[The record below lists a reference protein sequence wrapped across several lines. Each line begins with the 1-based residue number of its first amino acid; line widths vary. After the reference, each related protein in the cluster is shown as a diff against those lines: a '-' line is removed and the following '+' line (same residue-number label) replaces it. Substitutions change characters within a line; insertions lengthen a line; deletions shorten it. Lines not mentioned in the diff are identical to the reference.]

1 MFNSVDT
8 IDLKWNEEK
17 TLEQKLSGRKSRFS
31 FDSEKASELGDDM
44 RQHFEE
50 MASLFRDH
58 LVEKYVP
65 EVDRKYEAH
74 RKNRQKN
81 SSKNSS
87 KNSQGITLVHSPLAF
102 SIREVNTNSQYWVG
116 EKRDV

>member
-8 IDLKWNEEK
+8 IDLKGNEEK

-44 RQHFEE
+44 VQHFEE
-50 MASLFRDH
+50 MASLVRDN

-81 SSKNSS
+81 SLKNR
-87 KNSQGITLVHSPLAF
+87 QGITLVHSPLAF

>member
-44 RQHFEE
+44 MQHFEE
-50 MASLFRDH
+50 MASLVRDY

-74 RKNRQKN
+74 QKNRQG
-81 SSKNSS
+81 SM
-87 KNSQGITLVHSPLAF
+87 LVHSPLAF

>member
-17 TLEQKLSGRKSRFS
+17 TPKQKLSGRKSRFS

-44 RQHFEE
+44 MQHFEE
-50 MASLFRDH
+50 MASLVRDN
-58 LVEKYVP
+58 LVEKCVL

-74 RKNRQKN
+74 RKNRQG
-81 SSKNSS
+81 SM
-87 KNSQGITLVHSPLAF
+87 LVHSPLAF
-102 SIREVNTNSQYWVG
+102 SIREVNTNSQYWMG